1 MERRKCFVWHKL
13 FWAAAILQLAMFTTA
28 LNVTTELPPESEP
41 VSGYTWSAWGSWSAC
56 SMSCGGGVAVQE
68 RQCLPRSRSTAANIT
83 IPPPLS
89 SPLPPPLPPPVI
101 TVRVTRQTR
110 DCLGVARRYHECN
123 TAPCS
128 KGETDLRAEQCA
140 VYDRR
145 PFRGRFYTWVPYIDG
160 DSPCTLNCRP
170 LGQQF
175 YASLALV
182 ADGTPCTKPGYR
194 AICVQGTCKIVG
206 RETIIA
212 AANAREVRC
221 GRRLVSGLFSRPRL
235 PLGYSYVTTVP
246 RGACRLNVSEIV
258 PSDNYIALKI
268 SNSSYIVN
276 GEFAV
281 SAPGTYD
288 AAGARF
294 VYSRVAGLDNIFAM
308 GPILQP
314 VDIMVLYTQPNPS
327 IRYEYFTE
335 SLSNEGEIEIST
347 RPNIPEILPS
357 IATKHIRRHHTFE
370 TFPRPSVSRFP
381 DLVSMS
387 KEVGNND
394 DVEENVV
401 GSRKFIWKITSYSQ
415 CTRSC
420 GGGIQLGKYRC
431 VEISTNGSDK
441 EVSPVHCPGSSP
453 VGRRRRCN
461 NAPCPPRWRAAAWSA
476 CPYCGPASRTRI
488 VGCVQDHFRGITK
501 VSDQKCPSPKPITS
515 EVCNIPNCDGSEQI
529 GVRGVRTQEHTDTF
543 RDGPVYSVAVNSTDF
558 DVGPEYSFGATA
570 GWLYTDWSECVGWCV
585 GGGVQTRGIRC
596 ADPSGCTPKKAPESS
611 RNCTPKLTC
620 EPHDGRWFTGEWSPC
635 SSSCGGKQIRGVL
648 CIGGSGRHLR
658 DTACKGTKPEQE
670 RSCGGDCAPTWYS
683 GEWEQ
688 CTGNCTNGVGAQRRS
703 VVCLKDSNGAGS
715 DADCPGPKPAS
726 VRACEPDC
734 NSDVPPE
741 ISLEPEIAPVI
752 TTSLPTTPRIVQTTP
767 RVIHTTSFTTTVKS
781 PPKECKDKLSN
792 CALAVQARL
801 CHYNYYVQNCCYS
814 CIGR

>member
-1 MERRKCFVWHKL
+1 MVSASGL
-13 FWAAAILQLAMFTTA
+13 LTA
-28 LNVTTELPPESEP
+28 LL
-41 VSGYTWSAWGSWSAC
+41 
-56 SMSCGGGVAVQE
+56 
-68 RQCLPRSRSTAANIT
+68 
-83 IPPPLS
+83 
-89 SPLPPPLPPPVI
+89 
-101 TVRVTRQTR
+101 
-110 DCLGVARRYHECN
+110 
-123 TAPCS
+123 
-128 KGETDLRAEQCA
+128 
-140 VYDRR
+140 
-145 PFRGRFYTWVPYIDG
+145 F
-160 DSPCTLNCRP
+160 
-170 LGQQF
+170 
-175 YASLALV
+175 
-182 ADGTPCTKPGYR
+182 
-194 AICVQGTCKIVG
+194 IVG

-294 VYSRVAGLDNIFAM
+294 IYSRAAGLDNVFVM

-347 RPNIPEILPS
+347 RPNINEILPS
-357 IATKHIRRHHTFE
+357 VATKHIRRHHTFE

-387 KEVGNND
+387 KEVNSED
-394 DVEENVV
+394 DVEENIV
-401 GSRKFIWKITSYSQ
+401 GTRKFIWKITSYSQ

-420 GGGIQLGKYRC
+420 GGGIQIGKYRC
-431 VEISTNGSDK
+431 VEISAAGSDK
-441 EVSPVHCPGSSP
+441 DVSPVHCSGSSP

-461 NAPCPPRWRAAAWSA
+461 NVPCPPRWRAAAWSA
-476 CPYCGPASRTRI
+476 CPQCGPATRTRI

-501 VSDQKCPSPKPITS
+501 ISDQKCPPPKPVTTEI
-515 EVCNIPNCDGSEQI
+515 CNIPICDGTQQI
-529 GVRGVRTQEHTDTF
+529 GTRGVRTQENTDAF
-543 RDGPVYSVAVNSTDF
+543 RDGPVYTVAVNSSDF

-585 GGGVQTRGIRC
+585 GTGIQTRGVRC
-596 ADPSGCTPKKAPESS
+596 ADPSGCTPRKAPESS
-611 RNCTPKLTC
+611 RTCTPKLTC

-635 SSSCGGKQIRGVL
+635 SSFCGGKQVRGVL
-648 CIGGSGRHLR
+648 CIGGSGRHLK
-658 DTACKGTKPEQE
+658 DAACRGPRPDHE

-688 CTGNCTNGVGAQRRS
+688 CSGNCSTGVGAQRRS
-703 VVCLKDSNGAGS
+703 VVCLKDSNGADS
-715 DADCPGPKPAS
+715 NVDCPGLKPAS
-726 VRACEPDC
+726 LRSCVPECKPD
-734 NSDVPPE
+734 DFPPE
-741 ISLEPEIAPVI
+741 IAIEPQKSPAY
-752 TTSLPTTPRIVQTTP
+752 TTAQPTTPRIIQTT
-767 RVIHTTSFTTTVKS
+767 TLFTTTVKS
-781 PPKECKDKLSN
+781 TPKECEDKLSN

-801 CHYNYYVQNCCYS
+801 CHYNYYVQNCCNS